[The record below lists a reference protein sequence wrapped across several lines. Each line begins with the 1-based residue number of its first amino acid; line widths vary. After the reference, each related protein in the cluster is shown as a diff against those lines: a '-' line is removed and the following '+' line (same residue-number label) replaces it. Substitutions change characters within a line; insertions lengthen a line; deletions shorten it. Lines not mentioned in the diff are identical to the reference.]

1 MNSSKNQKKAKQ
13 DSKEFEFDESTSLD
27 DFIKELEAKEKD
39 LHISSEMV
47 IEIGEPDFD
56 ENVPKFVSSEF
67 AADGASNGA
76 SKLAIDGLKNE
87 VSELQAQISK
97 AENERADLM
106 NLINRR
112 QLDFE
117 NYKKRIERERGDT
130 FLNQLSNLAGQML
143 PVLDN
148 MHRALDSVAGFSDGE
163 MKDFR
168 HFFDGIVLVNQQLN
182 EVLAEM
188 GVQPIASVGER
199 FDPHFH
205 EAVATDDTDEFE
217 PNTITAELLRGYRI
231 DDKVVRAAMVRVAS
245 SAKLVPTDEIR
256 TEEVPAEEPSFEET
270 PMEETRVGETD
281 VDTAELAAIEDE

>member
-1 MNSSKNQKKAKQ
+1 MNSNKNPQNAEELSKN
-13 DSKEFEFDESTSLD
+13 FEFDDSSTID

-47 IEIGEPDFD
+47 IEIDEPDFN
-56 ENVPKFVSSEF
+56 ENVPEFVKSELPVDDRTQNGGAKSGG
-67 AADGASNGA
+67 AA
-76 SKLAIDGLKNE
+76 LDGLKNE

-97 AENERADLM
+97 TETERADLM
-106 NLINRR
+106 NLMKRR

-117 NYKKRIERERGDT
+117 NYKKRVERERGNT
-130 FLNQLSNLAGQML
+130 FLSQLSNLAGQML

-148 MHRALDSVAGFSDGE
+148 MNRAIESVSGFSDGKVKE
-163 MKDFR
+163 FE

-205 EAVATDDTDEFE
+205 EAVATEETDEV
-217 PNTITAELLRGYRI
+217 PPHTVTAELLRGYRI
-231 DDKVVRAAMVRVAS
+231 DDKVVRAAMVKVSS
-245 SAKLVPTDEIR
+245 SAKPTSPEP
-256 TEEVPAEEPSFEET
+256 VAEDLSNADEPSEET
-270 PMEETRVGETD
+270 E
-281 VDTAELAAIEDE
+281 